1 MRNRFVTSTW
11 RSEGYCAVTIVRLVA
26 ENAIRSATPVKIW
39 KPMRSRR
46 VAAWLAAGVSVALFT
61 SACGGSGGDTAGG
74 AGGEASAATIS
85 VNGNEP
91 ENPLIPGN
99 TSEVGGGKVVNALF
113 SGLVD
118 YRPDNA
124 EPYNVMAE
132 SIETTDSQV
141 YTITLK
147 PGWTFHDGTPVTAQ
161 SYVDAWNFTAYSPNG
176 QQNGSFMSQIAGY
189 DQVFAA
195 DPDGAEGPQEAPTP
209 PATEMSGLRVIDET
223 SFEVSLTAP
232 FSVFPTT
239 LGYRAFAP
247 LPEAF
252 FTDQEAWEANPIGNG
267 PFKFVSRQPGVN
279 IIVDRFAEWQGEE
292 VPTIGGVEFRFYE
305 SPDAAYAD
313 VVAGNLDYLEAIPP
327 SALVGQLFTTDLPDR
342 SVNQTYLGNTTITFP
357 LYDPKYQNPDL
368 RKAISMAI
376 DREAINTQVYD
387 GLREPADGYIPPS
400 LDGYVAGQCGTNCVY
415 DPAAAKTLFD
425 STGFTGPIE
434 IASNVDGAG
443 NQEAYQAACI
453 SITNALGA
461 ECTFVPVP
469 TFSEFRTTINAF
481 QATTIFRTGW
491 VADYPSIENFLN
503 PLYRT
508 DASSNDGQYA
518 NPQVD
523 ALLAQAD
530 AAPSTEEAL
539 SLYQEAERLVLQD
552 MPAIPIFYSTVQAGW
567 SERLQNVTT
576 TQFRELDLASV
587 TVTE

>member
-1 MRNRFVTSTW
+1 
-11 RSEGYCAVTIVRLVA
+11 
-26 ENAIRSATPVKIW
+26 
-39 KPMRSRR
+39 MRSRR
-46 VAAWLAAGVSVALFT
+46 VAAWFAAGVSLALFT
-61 SACGGSGGDTAGG
+61 SACGGGGSDTTGDT
-74 AGGEASAATIS
+74 GGEQTAAPATIT

-118 YRPDNA
+118 YRPENA

-141 YTITLK
+141 YTITMK
-147 PGWTFHDGTPVTAQ
+147 DGWTFHDGTPVTAQ

-176 QQNGSFMSQIAGY
+176 QQNASFLSQIEGF
-189 DQVFAA
+189 DQVNVA

-223 SFEVSLTAP
+223 SFEVRLSAP

-252 FTDQEAWEANPIGNG
+252 FTDQAAWEANPIGNG
-267 PFKFVSRQPGVN
+267 PFRFVSRQPNVN
-279 IIVDRFAEWQGEE
+279 IILERWDEWQGEE
-292 VPTIGGVEFRFYE
+292 KPSIGGVEFRFYE

-313 VVAGNLDYLEAIPP
+313 VVAGNLDYLEALPP
-327 SALVGQLFTTDLPDR
+327 SALVGRLFEQDLAGR
-342 SVNQTYLGNTTITFP
+342 NVNQTYLGNTTITFP
-357 LYDPKYQNPDL
+357 LYDPKYQNPQF
-368 RKAISMAI
+368 RQAISLAI
-376 DREAINTQVYD
+376 DREAVNTQVYD
-387 GLREPADGYIPPS
+387 GLRQPADGYIPPS
-400 LDGYVAGQCGTNCVY
+400 LTGYVAGQCGDLCTY
-415 DPAAAKTLFD
+415 DPARAKQLFD
-425 STGFTGPIE
+425 ASGFTGPIE
-434 IASNVDGAG
+434 ISSNVDGAG
-443 NQEAYQAACI
+443 NQEAYQAACVT
-453 SITNALGA
+453 ITNALGVP
-461 ECTFVPVP
+461 CNFVPVP

-481 QATTIFRTGW
+481 EATTIFRTGW

-503 PLYRT
+503 PLYRSN
-508 DASSNDGQYA
+508 ASSNDGQYS

-530 AAPSTEEAL
+530 AAPSTEEAIG
-539 SLYQEAERLVLQD
+539 LYQEAERLIIQD
-552 MPAIPIFYSTVQAGW
+552 MPAVPIFYSTVQAGW
-567 SERLQNVTT
+567 SERLQNVQT

-587 TVTE
+587 TVSE

>member
-1 MRNRFVTSTW
+1 
-11 RSEGYCAVTIVRLVA
+11 
-26 ENAIRSATPVKIW
+26 
-39 KPMRSRR
+39 MRSRR
-46 VAAWLAAGVSVALFT
+46 VAAWFAAGVSLALFT
-61 SACGGSGGDTAGG
+61 SACGGGGSDTTGDT
-74 AGGEASAATIS
+74 GGEQTAATIT

-118 YRPDNA
+118 YRPENA

-141 YTITLK
+141 YTVTIK
-147 PGWTFHDGTPVTAQ
+147 DGWTFHDGTPVTAQ

-176 QQNGSFMSQIAGY
+176 QQNASFLSQIEGF
-189 DQVFAA
+189 DQVNVA

-223 SFEVSLTAP
+223 SFEVRLSAP

-252 FTDQEAWEANPIGNG
+252 FTDQAAWEANPIGNG
-267 PFKFVSRQPGVN
+267 PFRFVSRQPNVN
-279 IIVDRFAEWQGEE
+279 IVLERWDEWQGEE
-292 VPTIGGVEFRFYE
+292 KPSIGGVEFRFYE

-313 VVAGNLDYLEAIPP
+313 VVAGNLDYLEALPP
-327 SALVGQLFTTDLPDR
+327 SALVGRLFEQDLAGR
-342 SVNQTYLGNTTITFP
+342 NVNQTYLGNTTITFP
-357 LYDPKYQNPDL
+357 LYDPKYQNPQF
-368 RKAISMAI
+368 RQAISLAI
-376 DREAINTQVYD
+376 DREAVNTQVYD
-387 GLREPADGYIPPS
+387 GLRQPADGYIPPS
-400 LDGYVAGQCGTNCVY
+400 LAGYVPGQCGDLCTY
-415 DPAAAKTLFD
+415 DPTRAKQLFD
-425 STGFTGPIE
+425 ASGFTGPIE
-434 IASNVDGAG
+434 ISSNVDGAG
-443 NQEAYQAACI
+443 NQEAYQAACVT
-453 SITNALGA
+453 ITNALGVP
-461 ECTFVPVP
+461 CNFVPVP

-481 QATTIFRTGW
+481 EATTIFRTGW

-503 PLYRT
+503 PLYRSN
-508 DASSNDGQYA
+508 ASSNDGQYS

-530 AAPSTEEAL
+530 AAPSTEAAIG
-539 SLYQEAERLVLQD
+539 LYQEAERLIIQD
-552 MPAIPIFYSTVQAGW
+552 MPAVPIFYSTVQAGW
-567 SERLQNVTT
+567 SERLQNVQT

-587 TVTE
+587 TVSE

>member
-1 MRNRFVTSTW
+1 
-11 RSEGYCAVTIVRLVA
+11 
-26 ENAIRSATPVKIW
+26 
-39 KPMRSRR
+39 MRSRR
-46 VAAWLAAGVSVALFT
+46 VAAWFAAGVSLALFT
-61 SACGGSGGDTAGG
+61 SACGGGGSDTTGDT
-74 AGGEASAATIS
+74 GGEQTAAPATIT

-118 YRPDNA
+118 YRPENA

-141 YTITLK
+141 YTITMK
-147 PGWTFHDGTPVTAQ
+147 DGWTFHDGTPVTAQ

-176 QQNGSFMSQIAGY
+176 QQNASFLSQIEGF
-189 DQVFAA
+189 DQVNVA

-223 SFEVSLTAP
+223 SFEVRLSAP

-252 FTDQEAWEANPIGNG
+252 FTDQAAWEANPIGNG
-267 PFKFVSRQPGVN
+267 PFRFVSRQPNVN
-279 IIVDRFAEWQGEE
+279 IVLERWDEWQGEE
-292 VPTIGGVEFRFYE
+292 KPTIGGVEFRFYE

-313 VVAGNLDYLEAIPP
+313 VVAGNLDYLEALPP
-327 SALVGQLFTTDLPDR
+327 SALVGRLFEQDLAGR
-342 SVNQTYLGNTTITFP
+342 NVNQTYLGNTTITFP
-357 LYDPKYQNPDL
+357 LYDPKYQNPQF
-368 RKAISMAI
+368 RQAISLAI
-376 DREAINTQVYD
+376 DREAVNTQVYD
-387 GLREPADGYIPPS
+387 GLRQPADGYIPPS
-400 LDGYVAGQCGTNCVY
+400 LTGYVAGQCGDLCTY
-415 DPAAAKTLFD
+415 DPARAKQLFD
-425 STGFTGPIE
+425 ASGFTGPIE
-434 IASNVDGAG
+434 ISSNVDGAG
-443 NQEAYQAACI
+443 NQEAYQAACVT
-453 SITNALGA
+453 ITNALGVP
-461 ECTFVPVP
+461 CNFVPVP

-481 QATTIFRTGW
+481 EATTIFRTGW

-503 PLYRT
+503 PLYRSN
-508 DASSNDGQYA
+508 ASSNDGQYS

-530 AAPSTEEAL
+530 AAPSTEEAIG
-539 SLYQEAERLVLQD
+539 LYQEAERLIIQD
-552 MPAIPIFYSTVQAGW
+552 MPAVPIFYSTVQAGW
-567 SERLQNVTT
+567 SERLQNVQT

-587 TVTE
+587 TVSE